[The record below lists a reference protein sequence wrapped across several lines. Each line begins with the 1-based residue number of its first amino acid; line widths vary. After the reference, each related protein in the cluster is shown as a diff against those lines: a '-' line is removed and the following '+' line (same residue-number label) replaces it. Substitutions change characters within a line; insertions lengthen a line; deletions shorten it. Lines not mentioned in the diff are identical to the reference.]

1 MCPNPPFVLILKT
14 TYNTFLNHIIRDHY
28 KISNL
33 LKNPTTF
40 MGVLTYN
47 FDNIFE
53 RIKKAQ
59 SYTNH
64 LQADIIQTCSKGTAP
79 HSCRGNVEEFNTQK
93 VFHGATKR
101 PIIQLPSFMGE
112 GCHLIPTILTVW
124 VKILALIT
132 WQITMLQYN
141 AEIFPSEK
149 HRKDSK
155 RTGRLTAD
163 IFDREL

>member
-14 TYNTFLNHIIRDHY
+14 TYNTFLHHIIHDHY

-93 VFHGATKR
+93 GFSWCNQKAYNSAAIFHGR
-101 PIIQLPSFMGE
+101 GLPLDPYYSNS
-112 GCHLIPTILTVW
+112 L
-124 VKILALIT
+124 
-132 WQITMLQYN
+132 
-141 AEIFPSEK
+141 S
-149 HRKDSK
+149 
-155 RTGRLTAD
+155 
-163 IFDREL
+163 